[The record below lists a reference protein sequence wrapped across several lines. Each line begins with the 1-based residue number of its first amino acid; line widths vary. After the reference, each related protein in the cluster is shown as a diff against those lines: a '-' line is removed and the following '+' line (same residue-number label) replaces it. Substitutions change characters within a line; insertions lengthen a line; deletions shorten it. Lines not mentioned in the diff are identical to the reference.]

1 MTRLMNGT
9 TELVS
14 PIMDRFHLPKLAAIW
29 MLTAM
34 LLGADLRVCLA
45 QVFGGCD
52 CSGPPEPKPTAELE
66 AERTAVRASLNGLHD
81 RRDKIMAEYE
91 KKTLRQA
98 EIVLLKKYPFERLI
112 EAKFDLDVARGLCWQ
127 RSRSTRDRQRSL
139 SDGNA

>member
-1 MTRLMNGT
+1 MTRLMNGA

-52 CSGPPEPKPTAELE
+52 CSGPPEPKPAAELE

-81 RRDKIMAEYE
+81 RRNKLIDEYT
-91 KKTLRQA
+91 KKTLQQA
-98 EIVLLKKYPFERLI
+98 EIVLRQQWRAASIAAGLLRLT
-112 EAKFDLDVARGLCWQ
+112 E
-127 RSRSTRDRQRSL
+127 
-139 SDGNA
+139 